1 MNWKKV
7 RNNSIK
13 LIIITASYWYLFRK
27 IKAFENWDELLQQLI
42 HKPERFV
49 YIGIP
54 VLFMG
59 FLNLT
64 WRSLV
69 WKNLTSI
76 LQFISFKRSFKAILL
91 GITGGSFTPAR
102 FGDWIGKSIVLD
114 QKYRKKGIFIAA
126 FGHLI
131 QSITMIVPGIVA
143 LYFYSVKYAHIQE
156 LNTRFGYNIMWGIEV
171 ATVTFMVLLPVVTKR
186 LKFPRFPSIIQGI
199 IDTVAAYSYLT
210 YFKILAFNAL
220 KNIFIYVQLFLLL
233 RLFEIPITGWEAVV
247 IIPTFYLSLSFV
259 PGIMFA
265 DLGVIGAFSIMIIG
279 KVFDNYGGV
288 LLATMCI
295 WVVNVG
301 IPLLGGSAFI
311 ALYGQKHRSIKDE
324 KKTRAD

>member
-7 RNNSIK
+7 RNNTIK
-13 LIIITASYWYLFRK
+13 LLIIAASYWYLFRK
-27 IKAFENWDELLQQLI
+27 IKAFENWDELWQQLV
-42 HKPERFV
+42 HQPERFV
-49 YIGIP
+49 YYGVP
-54 VLFMG
+54 VVCLG
-59 FLNLT
+59 LVNLT

-76 LQFISFKRSFKAILL
+76 LQKISFKRAFKAILL

-114 QKYRKKGIFIAA
+114 QQYRKKGIFIAA

-131 QSITMIVPGIVA
+131 QSISMIVPGIVT
-143 LYFYSVKYAHIQE
+143 LYFYSVEYAHIKE
-156 LNTRFGYNIMWGIEV
+156 LNTRFGFNLMWSIELG
-171 ATVTFMVLLPVVTKR
+171 TVLFLIFLPVVTKR

-199 IDTVAAYSYLT
+199 IDTVAAYSYVT
-210 YFKILAFNAL
+210 YFKIMAYNTL
-220 KNIFIYVQLFLLL
+220 KNCFIYLQLFLLL
-233 RLFEIPITGWEAVV
+233 RLFEIPITGWEAII

-311 ALYGQKHRSIKDE
+311 ALYGKKQVKKHPKGQQQE
-324 KKTRAD
+324 H

>member
-7 RNNSIK
+7 RNNAIK
-13 LIIITASYWYLFRK
+13 LAIIAASYWYLFKK
-27 IKAFENWDELLQQLI
+27 IKDFENWDDLLHLLMHQPQ
-42 HKPERFV
+42 RFI

-54 VLFMG
+54 VIFMG
-59 FLNLT
+59 FLNLI

-76 LQFISFKRSFKAILL
+76 LQKISFKRSFKAILL

-131 QSITMIVPGIVA
+131 QSITMIVPGIFA

-156 LNTRFGYNIMWGIEV
+156 LNTRFGFNVMWSVEV
-171 ATVTFMVLLPVVTKR
+171 FTITFMILLPFVTKR

-199 IDTVAAYSYLT
+199 IDTVAAYSYFT
-210 YFKILAFNAL
+210 YFKILAFNTL
-220 KNIFIYVQLFLLL
+220 KNIFIYLQLFLLL
-233 RLFEIPITGWEAVV
+233 RLFEIPISGWEAVI

-311 ALYGQKHRSIKDE
+311 ALYGKKHP
-324 KKTRAD
+324 KKKE